1 MLKLITISIP
11 MSISILFF
19 INCDTRTIEPID
31 FSPPIVQNQDSIS
44 IIDQTGKEW
53 DITHAV
59 RKYGMK
65 AENFQYGKGPY
76 AIIPITNPTLLSP
89 NDLGYPSNS
98 STFRV
103 IGVNFNNDIRAYPL
117 FLMKSHEIVDEIIN
131 ETPVAVAY

>member
-1 MLKLITISIP
+1 MLKLIAISITI
-11 MSISILFF
+11 SISILFF
-19 INCDTRTIEPID
+19 ISCDTRTIEPID

-76 AIIPITNPTLLSP
+76 AIRPIINPKLLSP
-89 NDLGYPSNS
+89 GDQGYPGAS
-98 STFRV
+98 SSFIV
-103 IGVNFNNDIRAYPL
+103 IGVNIDNDVRAYPL
-117 FLMKSHEIVDEIIN
+117 FLMKSYEIVDEIISD
-131 ETPVAVAY
+131 THVAVAY